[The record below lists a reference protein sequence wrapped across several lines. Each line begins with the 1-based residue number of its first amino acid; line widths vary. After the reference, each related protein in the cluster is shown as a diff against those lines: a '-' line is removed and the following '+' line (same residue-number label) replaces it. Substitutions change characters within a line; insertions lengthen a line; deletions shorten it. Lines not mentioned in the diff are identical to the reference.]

1 MLRYYNVYFSILIWL
16 FAFAVIKPARIK
28 TLLPAGLLAALILYC
43 TAFFFGTLGA
53 YGFINPFLSVMGV
66 PFFLIVW
73 GFGVGIVLMH
83 YMPKEF
89 YKKLIVIAIFT
100 LVSRLADYFAL
111 LTGYHVHYNF
121 KWYNVII
128 QDFAAISLVV
138 FLSEGV
144 LRKKINLK
152 TNN

>member
-1 MLRYYNVYFSILIWL
+1 MLRYYNVFFSILIWL
-16 FAFAVIKPARIK
+16 YAFIFVKPARIK
-28 TLLPAGLLAALILYC
+28 QLFPAGLLAALVLYC

-53 YGFINPFLSVMGV
+53 YGFINPFLPVLGI

-83 YMPKEF
+83 YMPKEIS
-89 YKKLIVIAIFT
+89 KKLIVIAIFT
-100 LVSRLADYFAL
+100 LISRLADYLAL
-111 LTGYHVHYNF
+111 LTGYHIHYNF

-128 QDFAAISLVV
+128 QDFVAISLVV
-138 FLSEGV
+138 FLSEGL
-144 LRKKINLK
+144 LRKYIKCN